1 MNAPALQPR
10 FLALTVT
17 LLLCLQCPL
26 DALARVKLI
35 TLPPRERVEVRL
47 GTAEDA
53 PTLIEEERIVPLV
66 ETEFGGPYNEIDFS
80 WTNTRID
87 PGSIVLRILGP
98 APGPENEGLF
108 PVVLSATY
116 PPGGNALVWQ
126 VRANKSGSVRV
137 VIAYLLDGLNPET
150 SYRFE
155 AYHDETAGTL
165 QRYILLHNLSNE
177 EYLSNFESTDGLRFN
192 LLEQRPVERIPLS
205 RLSRLL
211 PLGLGETKQLLVEE
225 VRGVPITREYRCE
238 PDGEDAWLDE
248 ADARLKVRMFY
259 AIRNDEASQ
268 LGRSPLPAGK
278 VRIFISDP
286 PPKVK
291 AVARKTFLGE
301 DEVDRTLRNETMRL
315 SVGLAQDILVRR
327 FVEKNDSAHVTGNLY
342 DKTVSVRYEIENY
355 KETPVE
361 LQILENLE
369 ALEGYNRNTK
379 RPDWRDGLKTAWEL
393 APDSE
398 LGAPD
403 PEHSTA
409 DKALFRVQLP
419 AREKDGQPVKIVKRL
434 RVRFPGQYVED

>member
-1 MNAPALQPR
+1 MTLPYGVQDYLPDECYHKNLAERRICNTFSSFGYERIETPALEYSDLYAGVVPMERMFKLTDNDGGLLVLRPDTTLQVCRMAAKMR
-10 FLALTVT
+10 FSGVKKLYYTENSFEYLPNVYTSRTREFAQAGVE
-17 LLLCLQCPL
+17 LLGESGA
-26 DALARVKLI
+26 DGDVEVI
-35 TLPPRERVEVRL
+35 TLAIEAFL
-47 GTAEDA
+47 STGLKDF
-53 PTLIEEERIVPLV
+53 LIEI
-66 ETEFGGPYNEIDFS
+66 GD
-80 WTNTRID
+80 
-87 PGSIVLRILGP
+87 
-98 APGPENEGLF
+98 
-108 PVVLSATY
+108 
-116 PPGGNALVWQ
+116 
-126 VRANKSGSVRV
+126 VRFFKC
-137 VIAYLLDGLNPET
+137 IM
-150 SYRFE
+150 
-155 AYHDETAGTL
+155 
-165 QRYILLHNLSNE
+165 
-177 EYLSNFESTDGLRFN
+177 
-192 LLEQRPVERIPLS
+192 
-205 RLSRLL
+205 
-211 PLGLGETKQLLVEE
+211 
-225 VRGVPITREYRCE
+225 RGC
-238 PDGEDAWLDE
+238 GLDE